1 MTAINTTVARS
12 FKTGTISNTA
22 VAMADIGGAGVGFSG
37 ADLTVADRVRITCTG
52 NAVRY
57 RYDGS
62 APTASVGHNIA
73 VDGQVIIDGNQNIN
87 NLQFIRA
94 TGSDGAVSI
103 TLEAY

>member
-1 MTAINTTVARS
+1 MAISATLARA
-12 FKTGTISNTA
+12 FKTGTISSTA
-22 VAMADIGGAGVGFSG
+22 VAMADIGGAGSGFST
-37 ADLTVADRVRITCTG
+37 ADLGIADRVRITCTG

-62 APTASVGHNIA
+62 APTASVGHNLA
-73 VDGQVIIDGNQNIN
+73 VDGQAIIEGNENIN